1 MWHFQPKFNT
11 FDLNVVISRT
21 IPNKG
26 NTAEIA
32 LTVLHRNFLG
42 VDEFLG
48 RVSLPLSDFDHH
60 EKPKSKSGQFDK
72 FLIV

>member
-11 FDLNVVISRT
+11 LDLNVVISRT

-60 EKPKSKSGQFDK
+60 EKPKSKSEKVDK